1 MFGSAVSNSH
11 FVNRT
16 TIDDKDV
23 YERERLF
30 GNTIS
35 TSTKFSERKGKDGN
49 IVGSADGHLNI
60 DIVGDD
66 EEDVL
71 ISDEK

>member
-1 MFGSAVSNSH
+1 
-11 FVNRT
+11 
-16 TIDDKDV
+16 
-23 YERERLF
+23 L
-30 GNTIS
+30 GNTLT

-49 IVGSADGHLNI
+49 ILSTADGHLNI
-60 DIVGDD
+60 DVLGDD